1 VLRPELSAILGAD
14 RFLAEIKT
22 TANLQHPHIL
32 GLFDSGEADG
42 LVFYVMPYVEG
53 ESLRDRIKREHQLP
67 VDDAVRI
74 AREVADA
81 LDYAHRHQVIHRD
94 IKPEN
99 ILLHD
104 GRALVADFGIALAV
118 SRSDGGTRMTE
129 TGMSLGT
136 PHYMSPEQA
145 MGEREITARSDVYA
159 LGCVLYEMLT
169 GEPPFTGPT
178 AQAIIARVM
187 TEEPRSLTL
196 QRKTIPPHIEAAV
209 TMALAKLPA
218 DRYQSAAQFA
228 AALGRPAV
236 SSGATPATRPSVAA
250 TGGGRRVVP
259 VLAKWGVPVAAAAA
273 GLALGGGVFARTEP
287 VRVVR
292 MSIALPTEVPP
303 VAIRLSPDG
312 GTLAYISGQGDRLAI
327 FVRRLDEL
335 QPRRL
340 EGSEDAITISFSP
353 DGQWIAFL
361 VGSQARK
368 VPVSGGAPVQIRVQG
383 GAPLTA
389 IEWSGPDEYI
399 VGIGGGLASLSSDG
413 TVRPFAAP
421 DSSNRPQTW
430 TSGQATNAAVLAL
443 DQVLPNGL
451 ALVRWWRSPPVGPVL
466 IIDPASGRRETIIDA
481 NVAWVSYA
489 DGMLVWTLNDGAL
502 YGAPFDL
509 KARRLTGAGQP
520 LGGTVLSILGFS
532 PPATVSAGGLAY
544 APTRP
549 RALARVSRN
558 GLATTLL
565 ATDRPY
571 HNPRVSPNGRR
582 LSLDFTDQVRDVWLF
597 DIADSTLTRFGFDS
611 SAHDAEWLPD
621 GSGLVFAAARGGS
634 IGAFR
639 RRFNAA
645 GRADSVFVGPQQISL
660 HAFTPDGRTG
670 VGVTIEN
677 GVFDMVAVG
686 MDGRARYDSVLSSPY
701 NEGWPALS
709 PDGRWLAYQSDESG
723 RNEVYVRAWPTLGGK
738 VQVSQSGGTEPAW
751 SRNGRELFFR
761 SGGGAEPMLVA
772 ATFEGTTELRVRSRT
787 PLFSVASYEFAT
799 PHRNY
804 DPFPDGQSFAMVR
817 QGRPGQLAEVVYVQ
831 NPKALL
837 GKE

>member
-1 VLRPELSAILGAD
+1 
-14 RFLAEIKT
+14 
-22 TANLQHPHIL
+22 
-32 GLFDSGEADG
+32 
-42 LVFYVMPYVEG
+42 
-53 ESLRDRIKREHQLP
+53 
-67 VDDAVRI
+67 
-74 AREVADA
+74 
-81 LDYAHRHQVIHRD
+81 
-94 IKPEN
+94 
-99 ILLHD
+99 
-104 GRALVADFGIALAV
+104 
-118 SRSDGGTRMTE
+118 
-129 TGMSLGT
+129 
-136 PHYMSPEQA
+136 
-145 MGEREITARSDVYA
+145 
-159 LGCVLYEMLT
+159 
-169 GEPPFTGPT
+169 
-178 AQAIIARVM
+178 
-187 TEEPRSLTL
+187 
-196 QRKTIPPHIEAAV
+196 
-209 TMALAKLPA
+209 
-218 DRYQSAAQFA
+218 
-228 AALGRPAV
+228 
-236 SSGATPATRPSVAA
+236 
-250 TGGGRRVVP
+250 
-259 VLAKWGVPVAAAAA
+259 
-273 GLALGGGVFARTEP
+273 
-287 VRVVR
+287 
-292 MSIALPTEVPP
+292 
-303 VAIRLSPDG
+303 
-312 GTLAYISGQGDRLAI
+312 
-327 FVRRLDEL
+327 
-335 QPRRL
+335 
-340 EGSEDAITISFSP
+340 
-353 DGQWIAFL
+353 
-361 VGSQARK
+361 
-368 VPVSGGAPVQIRVQG
+368 
-383 GAPLTA
+383 
-389 IEWSGPDEYI
+389 
-399 VGIGGGLASLSSDG
+399 
-413 TVRPFAAP
+413 
-421 DSSNRPQTW
+421 
-430 TSGQATNAAVLAL
+430 
-443 DQVLPNGL
+443 
-451 ALVRWWRSPPVGPVL
+451 
-466 IIDPASGRRETIIDA
+466 
-481 NVAWVSYA
+481 
-489 DGMLVWTLNDGAL
+489 
-502 YGAPFDL
+502 
-509 KARRLTGAGQP
+509 
-520 LGGTVLSILGFS
+520 
-532 PPATVSAGGLAY
+532 
-544 APTRP
+544 
-549 RALARVSRN
+549 VSRN